1 MKEKNNEVNIIEDKM
16 KMLAKEI
23 EIKDSKIFEQ
33 ESEFEKLN

>member
-1 MKEKNNEVNIIEDKM
+1 MKEKNNEIFIIEDKM
-16 KMLAKEI
+16 KTLAKEI